1 MNKIDLTL
9 RKAYSNKKYGELA
22 ALYKFFNINVIKAIE
37 GELSSDLANS
47 HSYFENLYVDFQW
60 IDKIPLAKLHG
71 EQYDINNNIIEN
83 KTEIGDLFIQY
94 RHTLAYSKE
103 GSEEIHSKTNRSLV
117 IQAKISD
124 DIPPVVPIGYVN
136 KQRANSTS
144 RELKLLEHWPEFDL
158 YETSGNSTPLA
169 KNIAV
174 QLQNEPFSFFAAF
187 NNQNKNWLFG
197 KAKNSQICDLNFSDI
212 IFGLKNSN
220 FGKNTNNDVAWATIS
235 ENINN
240 ICRNRNIPETIAN
253 QIVPRKKS
261 ANITSGTAY
270 SFPRNI
276 YIFISDIISK
286 ITSLFRKKKML
297 VIFIDRVSFEGR
309 EMEKYRQR

>member
-144 RELKLLEHWPEFDL
+144 R
-158 YETSGNSTPLA
+158 
-169 KNIAV
+169 I
-174 QLQNEPFSFFAAF
+174 
-187 NNQNKNWLFG
+187 
-197 KAKNSQICDLNFSDI
+197 KA
-212 IFGLKNSN
+212 
-220 FGKNTNNDVAWATIS
+220 
-235 ENINN
+235 
-240 ICRNRNIPETIAN
+240 
-253 QIVPRKKS
+253 
-261 ANITSGTAY
+261 SGTLA
-270 SFPRNI
+270 
-276 YIFISDIISK
+276 
-286 ITSLFRKKKML
+286 
-297 VIFIDRVSFEGR
+297 
-309 EMEKYRQR
+309 